1 MRQKIDDE
9 IIVDCYDQYEVN
21 MSWYYFFE
29 RELDFP
35 FEAEITLKNR
45 KGEKKVT
52 TVDVLGMATEDGDF
66 NGSSDYLL
74 EVSPK
79 GSELVFETSLSKLKH
94 IKGSQEV
101 KEAFELWN
109 FWKKD

>member
-9 IIVDCYDQYEVN
+9 IIVDCYDDYEVN
-21 MSWYYFFE
+21 MGWYYFFE

-35 FEAEITLKNR
+35 FEAEVTLKNR
-45 KGEKKVT
+45 KGEKQAT
-52 TVDVLGMATEDGDF
+52 AVDVLDMATTDEDF
-66 NGSSDYLL
+66 NGTSDFFV

-79 GSELVFETSLSKLKH
+79 ESDLVFETSLSKLKR
-94 IKGSQEV
+94 IKGSREV
-101 KEAFELWN
+101 KEAFKLWN